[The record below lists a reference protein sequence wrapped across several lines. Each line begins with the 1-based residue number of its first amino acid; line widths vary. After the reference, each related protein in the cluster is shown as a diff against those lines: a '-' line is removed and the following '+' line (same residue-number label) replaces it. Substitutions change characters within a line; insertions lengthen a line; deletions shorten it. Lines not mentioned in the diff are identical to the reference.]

1 MVQKRPGTALGV
13 LDVKLAT
20 EFHPDFCVG
29 ARDDFGSKSEF
40 VGAEGVDRCEA
51 KAGAVGEAT
60 DTQRGV
66 AFTEIA
72 GDGIESK
79 GTTGI

>member
-20 EFHPDFCVG
+20 EVDPDLCVG

-51 KAGAVGEAT
+51 KAGAVGKAT
-60 DTQRGV
+60 NTQRGV
-66 AFTEIA
+66 AFAEIA

-79 GTTGI
+79 GTAGI